1 MGFRFNTWRTDCRTP
16 WVPEFTAKKPSREA
30 GFSDILLL
38 IPNKWS
44 WTPNA
49 WKTWVTKFAWKTWL
63 VVSWLTLFGWS
74 FLDKHV
80 PRWVSVSVSCWKKIW
95 RRCTRSHDKPV
106 VRLFAFTILRID
118 QIFLTS
124 TQLASYNKTLKNHN
138 SSISPQIPKFQQA
151 SPEIPMKWAHNS
163 IYNHPRYTS
172 SKIRSKKLFPCT
184 ATEHRKSF
192 EPWALLQ
199 HPKMQ
204 KLQGEHLAHCPG
216 CWLLWRK
223 NLEFH
228 KFTSSFVSPRVVEF
242 HWSKQF
248 WRVLWCYACIT
259 DHYWPI
265 PRMYGIFACV
275 WLIIVGTVVFKVG
288 IAFPNSTWETEKPL
302 FRTLLKHKSVLKIHC
317 LFLKE
322 SK

>member
-151 SPEIPMKWAHNS
+151 SPEIPIKFAHNS
-163 IYNHPRYTS
+163 MYNDPRYTS
-172 SKIRSKKLFPCT
+172 SKIRSKKLLPCT

-192 EPWALLQ
+192 WTMSPATTPKDAKAARRTLSTLSWLLVVVT
-199 HPKMQ
+199 K
-204 KLQGEHLAHCPG
+204 KLGVSQVYVVFCLPCSGVSLVETVLKSSLVLCLHYWSLLAHTTHVWYICMRLVDYCG
-216 CWLLWRK
+216 Y
-223 NLEFH
+223 
-228 KFTSSFVSPRVVEF
+228 SS
-242 HWSKQF
+242 
-248 WRVLWCYACIT
+248 I
-259 DHYWPI
+259 
-265 PRMYGIFACV
+265 
-275 WLIIVGTVVFKVG
+275 
-288 IAFPNSTWETEKPL
+288 
-302 FRTLLKHKSVLKIHC
+302 
-317 LFLKE
+317 
-322 SK
+322 